1 MRKNKSCIYYTTSA
15 LRNELC
21 YSLSMSTKQK
31 QKTETQ
37 KPIKQPIWPFLV
49 PFGIALAYGLTV
61 LQIDI
66 YPKINRAVAIP
77 YSLFF
82 IAAIIAF
89 WVLLFRK
96 RKQMNSSG
104 FIGGVVCGAAFTAEI
119 FVICVI
125 ILIAAIH

>member
-1 MRKNKSCIYYTTSA
+1 
-15 LRNELC
+15 
-21 YSLSMSTKQK
+21 MSTKQK
-31 QKTETQ
+31 QKKTQ

-49 PFGIALAYGLTV
+49 PFGIALAYGLTI